1 MKIGLGPYG
10 MQAPPES
17 GFSHVQ
23 LYREMLEQI
32 EVAEELGYDS
42 VWLTEPSLSA
52 RRLSPGATD
61 LCRGDGDTNE
71 PQSRSV
77 SA

>member
-10 MQAPPES
+10 MQAPPGS

-23 LYREMLEQI
+23 LYREMLEQV

-42 VWLTEPSLSA
+42 VWLTEHHFLPDGYLPA
-52 RRLSPGATD
+52 LLACAAGMAT
-61 LCRGDGDTNE
+61 RT
-71 PQSRSV
+71 SRIKIGLG
-77 SA
+77 